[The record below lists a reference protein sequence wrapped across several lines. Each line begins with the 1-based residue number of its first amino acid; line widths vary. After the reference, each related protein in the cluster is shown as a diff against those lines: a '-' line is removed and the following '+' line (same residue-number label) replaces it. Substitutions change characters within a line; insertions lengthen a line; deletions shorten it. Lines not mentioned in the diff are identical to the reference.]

1 MRNVSFL
8 QLNYHSYMERMG
20 SEMIE
25 MGIEFQIIWGRD
37 EVLDTSGGGLF
48 CQSFTLAKG
57 EWVGQVDI
65 VETVYLNAYYVLKF
79 LT

>member
-37 EVLDTSGGGLF
+37 EVLDTSGGG
-48 CQSFTLAKG
+48 TLPP
-57 EWVGQVDI
+57 
-65 VETVYLNAYYVLKF
+65 KF
-79 LT
+79 YPC